1 MQQSRTPYLVGKAF
15 RSFLLASVLT
25 AAASQVATLV
35 DGLMLSHFVNEEAM
49 SAVNITSPVNQ
60 VLFAICIL
68 LGVGGSMLAGIAIG
82 KHRRDEA
89 SRLFSVVTTSAVAIG
104 IVAALAGMLWLSPLV
119 GVLCPDTGLQPYVD
133 DYLGVSIIGSPVY
146 MLMVVMQTFVTLD
159 GEPRR
164 VTAAVAASTVVNLCL
179 DYITIVPLGWGIT
192 GAAVSTVVS
201 YVAAL
206 GVLLPHFRKAGT
218 LTYSLPRHNLTLRAI
233 ASMGMPFGI
242 ATVLIAVQMLGN
254 NLVAMDYL
262 GAAGI
267 VTLSV
272 CMYML
277 RFSMIILTGTLES
290 FQPVAAILKG
300 SGDNNGVALV
310 LGRAY
315 RFLGV
320 SLAALALV
328 LILFPGL
335 IETIFGIDDPASVSV
350 MDMALP
356 AYALNIVLQCAVYLL
371 IPVYQIYSHRSL
383 ALVISF
389 GQPLLPM
396 LCFWGLSTLHT
407 SGAAWLN
414 PWWGFALGQIAVMLI
429 LLPLALTRR
438 GNHRRFVLIPRDNP
452 DSIFDT
458 TVQPSLPMMGD
469 ALAGID
475 AWLASQDIGDTLRH
489 RVVLAV
495 EENVKNII
503 EHALGER
510 PSSSA
515 IDVRISITPETI
527 RAMIRDE
534 GVPFNPI
541 EQDPGTGI
549 GLKLVRDTS
558 DSEKYEY
565 IFHQNL
571 LTVEWN
577 R

>member
-82 KHRRDEA
+82 NHRRDEA

-104 IVAALAGMLWLSPLV
+104 IFAAVSGIIWLSPLV

-164 VTAAVAASTVVNLCL
+164 VTAAVATSTVVNLCL

-206 GVLLPHFRKAGT
+206 AVLLPHFRKAGT
-218 LTYSLPRHNLTLRAI
+218 LTYSLPRRNLTLRAI

-320 SLAALALV
+320 SLAALAFV

-335 IETIFGIDDPASVSV
+335 IETIFGIDDPASVSA

-396 LCFWGLSTLHT
+396 LCFWGLAALHT
-407 SGAAWLN
+407 SGAGWLN
-414 PWWGFALGQIAVMLI
+414 PWWGFALGQIAVVLI
-429 LLPLALTRR
+429 LLPIALTRR

-475 AWLASQDIGDTLRH
+475 AWLSTQGIGDTLRH

-503 EHALGER
+503 EHALGKR
-510 PSSSA
+510 TSSTA

-534 GVPFNPI
+534 GIPFNPI